1 MAPKRSP
8 KVMGTVMK
16 TRSKVVREIVQVTVV
31 ERAQK
36 PTIGEIDE
44 EKEDTFI
51 PSGRKPLRTI
61 AVEDKSEQRNHE
73 SAQIP
78 VLVEDK
84 SSEQENQSF
93 PVQVEGKSKEENQ
106 PVQPPV
112 EKKSEEENQ
121 PVQPP
126 VEEKQEEENQDKS
139 PEENQA
145 EVEVPE
151 EEKEKQP
158 TNMTSGKQEGPSKIE
173 GKKKT
178 KSTQE
183 GEGKTRRRKRRRKEG
198 GGEEYRRYVYRV
210 LKQVHPE
217 LRVSSKAMTVLNN
230 MMKDMFERLTE
241 EAAVLSKYTSRKT
254 LSSREIQGAVRL
266 VLPGELGRHAIAEGS
281 KAVTSFMSY
290 IARESKRSS

>member
-93 PVQVEGKSKEENQ
+93 PVQVEGKSK
-106 PVQPPV
+106 
-112 EKKSEEENQ
+112 EENQ